1 MKVLQIH
8 NEYLF
13 KGGEDVVVENER
25 QLLQKNNIQVNQIIR
40 KNSEETK
47 S

>member
-25 QLLQKNNIQVNQIIR
+25 QLLQKTISKLV
-40 KNSEETK
+40 KL
-47 S
+47 

>member
-25 QLLQKNNIQVNQIIR
+25 QLLQKNNIQLV
-40 KNSEETK
+40 KL
-47 S
+47 